1 MKELDQ
7 IVLQKGLFTLIK
19 GTLFDKKALA
29 QSRRIGGGWISL
41 NESYFW
47 LVSYIIKTNSFKK
60 RTFNEASNPWMLYL

>member
-29 QSRRIGGGWISL
+29 QSRRIGGG
-41 NESYFW
+41 
-47 LVSYIIKTNSFKK
+47 
-60 RTFNEASNPWMLYL
+60 